1 MSSVYVEH
9 TNEWLAADQDA
20 EPIEAAR
27 ALVRDQA
34 QRQRL
39 HLTPKRI
46 DELAAVMMPALE
58 IAQDEDPPPV
68 MVLFLCPYAEDP
80 IITSVKIRAE
90 DLPDTT
96 TLADLADE
104 VRLPVE
110 MLEQPAIE
118 EIIDTRSGPAL
129 HVVQRHRQP
138 VDAHVE
144 QVQEHEVFAW
154 IMDDDGP
161 LLVTLSTSYVDLA
174 AASEWRP
181 DLIALAKTLIIE
193 PDTDDFTGHE
203 ASPGRGHR

>member
-1 MSSVYVEH
+1 MSSVYVEY

-27 ALVRDQA
+27 ALVRTQA
-34 QRQRL
+34 ERVNV
-39 HLTPKRI
+39 HLTPERI
-46 DELAAVMMPALE
+46 EALASVMMPALE
-58 IAQDEDPPPV
+58 LAQNEDPPPV
-68 MVLFLCPYAEDP
+68 MVLFLCPDAEEP

-90 DLPDTT
+90 DLPEPA

-118 EIIDTRSGPAL
+118 EIVDTRSGPAL
-129 HVVQRHRQP
+129 HVVQRYREP

-154 IMDDDGP
+154 IVDDDGP

-193 PDTDDFTGHE
+193 PDTDDFTGQE
-203 ASPGRGHR
+203 ASLPDR